1 MTTNQVVR
9 RGSVLLPL
17 AIALLAGCE
26 FAKSADPLNANV
38 AGPMSGVSVQP
49 PMPLSPSNGSV
60 YYDKDQPLT
69 MTMNNPESNSPR
81 PVTVRLQIA
90 TDPGFGNP
98 AVSIDGLTPGANGK
112 ISYRLNDR
120 LPFGRTYYW
129 RTSADD
135 GANISPWSTPA
146 RFDVMQ
152 TIVIGQPSPKSPTA
166 SARINGLFA
175 DLIVTNGTS
184 SGPFGGVDY
193 QFQVSDTSTFANL
206 LTDGVT
212 GQGASG
218 ETKYGASGVP
228 DYDHIYYWR
237 ARAYDRSNVNNI
249 SDWTR
254 IETFMSASAPPP
266 PPPPGSPGTPVPIG
280 NGDWQSC
287 GKQDHGN
294 KLAIVTCVHDAI
306 APIVGADGAF
316 EVTKRVAWIL
326 RNDNPA
332 GGLMIKN
339 GGENITFWRG
349 YSFSSGRMMFS
360 DFNYVK
366 ILSDVGGANGA
377 SWQEAGP
384 GDPSQY
390 VPAMDPSLPEPIA
403 LSFTSTLQNVLANL
417 GLTPP
422 SRTVM
427 TGRALRPASRAIV
440 GLKQN

>member
-1 MTTNQVVR
+1 MTINEVVR

-17 AIALLAGCE
+17 AVALVAGCE
-26 FAKSADPLNANV
+26 FAKSSDPLNQNV
-38 AGPMSGVSVQP
+38 AGPMSGVTVQP

-90 TDPGFGNP
+90 TDPGFSTP

-135 GANISPWSTPA
+135 GANISNWSSPA
-146 RFDVMQ
+146 RFDVLQ
-152 TIVIGQPSPKSPTA
+152 TIIIGAPTPKSPTA
-166 SARINGLFA
+166 NARISGLFA
-175 DLIVTNGTS
+175 DLTVTNGTS
-184 SGPFGGVDY
+184 SGPFGGIDY

-212 GQGASG
+212 QQNNSG

-228 DYDHIYYWR
+228 DYDKIYYWR
-237 ARAYDRSNVNNI
+237 ARAYDRTNVNNI
-249 SDWTR
+249 SEWTR
-254 IETFMSASAPPP
+254 VETFQSALAPPP
-266 PPPPGSPGTPVPIG
+266 PPAPGTPGTPVPIG
-280 NGDWQSC
+280 NGDWASC
-287 GKQDHGN
+287 GKLDHGN
-294 KLAIVTCVHDAI
+294 KLALVTCVHDAI
-306 APIVGADGAF
+306 APVIGADGAF

-326 RNDNPA
+326 RNDNPK

-339 GGENITFWRG
+339 GGDNVTCWRG
-349 YSFSSGRMMFS
+349 YCFSSGRMMFS

-366 ILSDVGGANGA
+366 ILSDVGGANGP

-390 VPAMDPSLPEPIA
+390 VPAMDPSLPEPVA
-403 LSFTSTLQNVLANL
+403 LSFTASLQNVLANL

-422 SRTVM
+422 SRWARRT
-427 TGRALRPASRAIV
+427 IV
-440 GLKQN
+440 GLKLN